1 MSEVDEKLINNKIK
15 SEVKKYETLKKSFL
29 KLYESEKKASKSRLE
44 SFDKINTIQEFD
56 NPELKEIYTLF
67 ETEMKSL
74 ENFREAHLQKIMNLI
89 LPVTDYYPEKLK
101 KSKKSLEDFV
111 KVRKNKMN
119 LEKSRNNVKNED
131 VSKVQEI
138 NSELVKSR
146 NEERN
151 RGEIIENDLVRFES
165 ERVDDNK
172 CLFLHF
178 IHSELKYHAACLEK
192 LSKLFH
198 DIKEKEPLEEIEK
211 FVNKL
216 NIEIDLNDLGID
228 MDKIKQKKENRE
240 NNQKIEI
247 EEAYGDDNDD
257 DLTKSKKKSQLKE
270 SNNSEM
276 MNTAVIGSQNEI

>member
-146 NEERN
+146 NEVRN

-216 NIEIDLNDLGID
+216 NIKIDLKDLGID
-228 MDKIKQKKENRE
+228 MSKIKQEKENRE
-240 NNQKIEI
+240 NNQENEI
-247 EEAYGDDNDD
+247 DEVYGEDNDD

-276 MNTAVIGSQNEI
+276 MNTAAIGSQNEI

>member
-146 NEERN
+146 NEVRN

-216 NIEIDLNDLGID
+216 NIKIDLKDLGID
-228 MDKIKQKKENRE
+228 MSKIKQEKENRE
-240 NNQKIEI
+240 NNQENEI
-247 EEAYGDDNDD
+247 DEVYGDDNDD

>member
-198 DIKEKEPLEEIEK
+198 DINEKEPLEEIEK

>member
-146 NEERN
+146 NEVRN

>member
-1 MSEVDEKLINNKIK
+1 MNEEDEKLINNKIK

-74 ENFREAHLQKIMNLI
+74 ENDREAHLQKIMNLI

-146 NEERN
+146 NEVRN

-216 NIEIDLNDLGID
+216 NIKIDLKDLGID
-228 MDKIKQKKENRE
+228 MSKIKQEKENRE
-240 NNQKIEI
+240 NNQENEI
-247 EEAYGDDNDD
+247 DEVYGEDNDD

-276 MNTAVIGSQNEI
+276 MNTAAIGSQNEI